1 MSHCNLT
8 STVFLVLRG
17 YCSFIVACAVCEVPD
32 VYYIT
37 LRHLPP
43 CSQSYKI
50 PAKIELSIKRKK
62 KKWFAQIRNR
72 GLCFKWTDF
81 RASRLKIVLY
91 LHPNSGHSIL
101 MEGGSG
107 HPVFTSPMIFF
118 LNPNIANK
126 LANCL
131 AQVVL

>member
-62 KKWFAQIRNR
+62 NKWFAQIRNR

-81 RASRLKIVLY
+81 RASRLK
-91 LHPNSGHSIL
+91 NSL
-101 MEGGSG
+101 
-107 HPVFTSPMIFF
+107 VFTSKQWSQYTHGRREWTSSIYIPYDFF